1 MTIDRTEKRQIVGPK
16 ARRRTGRGA
25 WRSAKTGK
33 FVVSGTS
40 KTFGSSG
47 PTISAANQ
55 RAVEAAEDAVLALD
69 RVIAARG
76 GESRRSEVR
85 AIA

>member
-1 MTIDRTEKRQIVGPK
+1 MTEMTSDRTEKRQIVGPK

-40 KTFGSSG
+40 KISGSSG

-55 RAVEAAEDAVLALD
+55 RAVDAAEDAVVALD
-69 RVIAARG
+69 RVIAAQRNG
-76 GESRRSEVR
+76 SYR
-85 AIA
+85 A